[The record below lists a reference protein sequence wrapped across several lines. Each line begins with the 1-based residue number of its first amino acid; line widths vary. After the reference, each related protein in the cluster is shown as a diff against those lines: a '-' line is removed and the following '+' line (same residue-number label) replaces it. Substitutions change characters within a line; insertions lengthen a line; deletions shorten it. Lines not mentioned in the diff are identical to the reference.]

1 MGARKLNIIK
11 SNDQSNL
18 KLVEKTSDE
27 VLVKEE
33 NPILKKAKDDFD
45 RFNTLYA
52 RSQMDAVLLIK
63 KWISQSSSNDV
74 SALKAVG
81 QQLESD
87 FLTSIFNKLNSNE
100 REIWKQKVDGFLS
113 GVELLHANQ
122 FISEEVVR
130 DSIAPQGVSD
140 MELIDLL
147 LSLEVETAVNFV
159 KENKNEAKILLNLLQ
174 PRLGGKILDKL
185 EIDESKELIGQSLM
199 FDFHSVTDEFKLFKS
214 VLSAFV
220 EKSKKKPFNLKILQM
235 LPSFNPNKEKMLYNV
250 LAKENL
256 KTDMMSAANANFPS
270 ELIGE
275 LPVDLLKAL
284 MQKYPADIRI
294 QLLASVEGS
303 MKNTLLS
310 SFAEVGS
317 AAREMIDLEFEN
329 LENDQ
334 GMKARINS
342 QKSQLW
348 FDFVKYIRNFL
359 KDDEKYTTDIE
370 LIVSS
375 WVDSMCSSESQAA

>member
-1 MGARKLNIIK
+1 MGERKLNILNK
-11 SNDQSNL
+11 DEKAKL
-18 KLVEKTSDE
+18 KLVDSSSQEE
-27 VLVKEE
+27 VVENE
-33 NPILKKAKDDFD
+33 NPILTKIKNDFE
-45 RFNTLYA
+45 RFNILYR

-63 KWISQSSSNDV
+63 KWISQSSANDV

-87 FLTSIFNKLNSNE
+87 FLTSIFNKLSSNE

-147 LSLEVETAVNFV
+147 LSLEVETAVSFV